1 MTQQEIKA
9 KKIKQ
14 AYKSDYTIKET
25 ERDGDIYLNMS
36 KGTDFFNRE
45 FITAVIHGDGHIDW
59 Y

>member
-9 KKIKQ
+9 EKIKQ
-14 AYKSDYTIKET
+14 AYKNDYTIKET

-36 KGTDFFNRE
+36 KNNE